1 MNHLNYE
8 ENKESIINEKINLD
22 KKEMNIIN

>member
-1 MNHLNYE
+1 MNHRNYE